1 MSDRMWFQRV
11 VNARDGFPGFWMC
24 PTPNC
29 DGAGFGFDIYP
40 TDPHHPANDGW
51 TDDDADEEDD
61 GGEEPWTDAPEGE
74 VEADWDP
81 DETKYKQLDEE
92 FAEEEDDLEGEEWKY
107 GLEPGQRPPEPE
119 WAERARREWEE
130 EQRKYDMPDE
140 RPRELD
146 WSDREDPAPFGT
158 GGSGPGGEFTE
169 DDIPF

>member
-1 MSDRMWFQRV
+1 MWFQRV

-51 TDDDADEEDD
+51 TGEDDDEYDEDYDEDEEWSE
-61 GGEEPWTDAPEGE
+61 GPEIETGA
-74 VEADWDP
+74 EAEWDP
-81 DETKYKQLDEE
+81 QETKYRQLDEE
-92 FAEEEDDLEGEEWKY
+92 FGEVDDDLEGEEWKL

-119 WAERARREWEE
+119 WAQRARREWEE

-146 WSDREDPAPFGT
+146 WSDREDPAPFT